1 MSEAGALDAGE
12 SPGPGPMLRR
22 ARESRGLTAQQA
34 AEQLNLDVSVV
45 EALERD
51 DLAALGAP
59 VFAKGHLRRYGAM
72 LGLVED
78 ELLAAYER
86 AGAQPEVPTLVPR
99 ARREMMPVRGRP
111 KWPWVVGGALAF
123 VLAAGLAAY
132 VSEYGFDRPAGTSES
147 APAAPAVEPALAQAS
162 EPGAGAPAATSG
174 TAAAL
179 ATPPVPVGASAQPA
193 ADPAVAAG
201 DPVQPPVPPGHVSI
215 SLAFATDSWVEVYD
229 GSGKAVLYD
238 LGRAGT
244 QRSIAAAAPLSVTI
258 GNAPGVTLVVNGR
271 PASVPTVP
279 GGGTVARFRIEADG
293 AVR

>member
-1 MSEAGALDAGE
+1 MSDAGALDAGVG
-12 SPGPGPMLRR
+12 SGPGPMLRR
-22 ARESRGLTAQQA
+22 ARESRGLTPQQA
-34 AEQLNLDVSVV
+34 AEQLNLDAALV

-78 ELLAAYER
+78 ELLAAYGR

-99 ARREMMPVRGRP
+99 ARQEMMPVRGRP
-111 KWPWVVGGALAF
+111 KWPWVVGGALSF

-132 VSEYGFDRPAGTSES
+132 VSEYGFNWPADAGEPATP
-147 APAAPAVEPALAQAS
+147 APVAEPAVTQASGPGAGGSSAAPATEPL
-162 EPGAGAPAATSG
+162 PAA
-174 TAAAL
+174 
-179 ATPPVPVGASAQPA
+179 ASSQPA
-193 ADPAVAAG
+193 ADPAAVAG
-201 DPVQPPVPPGHVSI
+201 DAVQTPVPPGHASI
-215 SLAFATDSWVEVYD
+215 SLAFATDSWAEVYD

-244 QRSIAAAAPLSVTI
+244 QRAIAAAAPLSVTI

-293 AVR
+293 TVR